1 MVQVLLIED
10 DSRIATFIQKGLSE
24 HLYQVKHVLNG
35 AEGIREASEYP
46 FDLIILDIML
56 PDMDGFAVC
65 QLLRRRKI
73 LTPIIIVSALDSP
86 EEKVRGLQCGADDYL
101 GKPFLFEELLARAQA
116 QLRRADFSKGIT
128 EYQRYGGIV
137 INVDEQSASRDGRDL
152 TLSPL
157 EYKLLLFFMRN
168 REKALS
174 RTVIAQAVWN
184 IQFDA
189 STNTVDVY
197 INFLRK
203 KLDKGFSQ
211 PLLHT
216 IKGTGYMLKQ
226 KIDETQE

>member
-1 MVQVLLIED
+1 MVQILLIED
-10 DSRIATFIQKGLSE
+10 DTRIAAFLQKGLSE
-24 HLYQVKHVLNG
+24 QLYQVRTAATG
-35 AEGIREASEYP
+35 AAGISEAAEYP

-65 QLLRRRKI
+65 QLLRRRKN
-73 LTPIIIVSALDSP
+73 LTPVIILSALDSP
-86 EEKVRGLQCGADDYL
+86 EEKVKGLQCGADDYL
-101 GKPFLFEELLARAQA
+101 GKPFLFEELLARIQA
-116 QLRRADFSKGIT
+116 QLRRADFSKGIS
-128 EYQRYGGIV
+128 EYQRYAGVV
-137 INVDEQSASRDGRDL
+137 INVDEQSAARDGKDL
-152 TLSPL
+152 ALSPL

-226 KIDETQE
+226 KVDETQE